1 RRHGASPRDR
11 GSVVQPEP
19 PRRGDRCGRA
29 PLPRHRAGER
39 GSALATL
46 AEFLEGPQR
55 ELCDEELL
63 EEIMF
68 GIGME
73 FEEAEVAVEPPAR
86 HRKKRAELLKELGL
100 ELSETKTLG
109 SGRALQDA

>member
-1 RRHGASPRDR
+1 
-11 GSVVQPEP
+11 
-19 PRRGDRCGRA
+19 
-29 PLPRHRAGER
+29 
-39 GSALATL
+39 
-46 AEFLEGPQR
+46 
-55 ELCDEELL
+55 
-63 EEIMF
+63 MF

-109 SGRALQDA
+109 SGRLLQDAVALGALSILGALLASHQVTVTAPQARVP